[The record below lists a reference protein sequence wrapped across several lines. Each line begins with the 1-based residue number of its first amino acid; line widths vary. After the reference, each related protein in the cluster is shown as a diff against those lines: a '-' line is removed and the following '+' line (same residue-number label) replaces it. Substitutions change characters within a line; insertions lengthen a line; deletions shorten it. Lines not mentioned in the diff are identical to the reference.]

1 MNIDLF
7 IFLLFINII
16 SFFLCAYDKY
26 LAKKKKLRISEK
38 LFIFLS
44 ILGGFIGFILSS
56 KIFRHKTK
64 HNKLLFIVYLTSIPW
79 FLFLIATIYDKI
91 ILR

>member
-26 LAKKKKLRISEK
+26 LAKKRKFRISEK
-38 LFIFLS
+38 IFILLS

-56 KIFRHKTK
+56 KVFRHKTK
-64 HNKLLFIVYLTSIPW
+64 HKKLLFIIYFTSIPW

-91 ILR
+91 LLR